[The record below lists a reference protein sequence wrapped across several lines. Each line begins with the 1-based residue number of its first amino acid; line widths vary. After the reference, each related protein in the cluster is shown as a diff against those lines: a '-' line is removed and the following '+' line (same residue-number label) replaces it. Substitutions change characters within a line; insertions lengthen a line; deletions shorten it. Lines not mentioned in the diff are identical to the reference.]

1 MFTKR
6 TEHDSQLEAEI
17 NRVQTYLA
25 SKQIDSEEYA
35 KALKH
40 LFELHKMQEEEKP
53 ARVSPDTLV
62 LVGANLLGILL
73 IIRHEHLNVITS
85 RAMNTLIKPK

>member
-6 TEHDSQLEAEI
+6 TGHDSQLEAEI
-17 NRVQTYLA
+17 DRVQTYLA
-25 SKQIDSEEYA
+25 TQKIDSEEYA

-40 LFELHKMQEEEKP
+40 LAELHKMQEEKSV
-53 ARVSPDTLV
+53 RVSPDTL
-62 LVGANLLGILL
+62 LTVGANLLGILL
-73 IIRHEHLNVITS
+73 IIRHEHVNVITS